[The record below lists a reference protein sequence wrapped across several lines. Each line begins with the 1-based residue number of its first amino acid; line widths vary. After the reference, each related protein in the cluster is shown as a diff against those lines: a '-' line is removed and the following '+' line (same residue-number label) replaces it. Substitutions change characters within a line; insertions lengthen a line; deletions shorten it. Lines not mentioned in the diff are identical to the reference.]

1 MSMSE
6 EDKMV
11 LYAVLQDIAD
21 ELRKIPKAEREK
33 RRKIYTA
40 SRKFDERGRI
50 VLELKENMV
59 TEHIYYDDPTTP
71 RVAFP
76 SYAKWQV
83 YWRKGDEKTIAEG
96 VATYDL
102 SKKGTQQMR
111 PDLLVWANEVRE
123 KIAGIENDTAE

>member
-11 LYAVLQDIAD
+11 LYDVLQELAE

-33 RRKIYTA
+33 HSKINTA
-40 SRKFDERGRI
+40 RRKFDEKERI
-50 VLELKENMV
+50 LLELRENMV

-83 YWRKGDEKTIAEG
+83 YWKKGDEKTITEG

-102 SKKGTQQMR
+102 SKKRTQQMR
-111 PDLLVWANEVRE
+111 PDLLLWANEVRE
-123 KIAGIENDTAE
+123 KIAEIENETAE